1 MDNIAGSPVEGA
13 NFFGRSAVAQDLW
26 DTLQNDDILLLG
38 PRRIGKTS
46 AARAVM
52 TLARDSGWKAIEI
65 NVAACVDEKG
75 FLDKLGAELK
85 KAIDSLPGKLWD
97 GAREKLGA
105 LGNRIKSLKLG
116 GFGGTVDISLSGPD
130 NDDWSKVGNDL
141 LTLLDELDDRW
152 LIYMDELPIMLF
164 NIIRQDQTGGVLR
177 VRRFLDWF
185 RNDVRALA
193 GAQKVRWLISGSVG
207 LDTLVQEH
215 GMADTIN
222 SLNHQNLPPFT
233 DPLACQLIGELARS
247 YQIDLD
253 DSAIRSLVDGVNWPQ
268 PYYLQVA
275 FQHLRSLIAASPAT
289 PPHDLIDTA
298 IEQLTQPGADNDFHH
313 WESRL
318 DTQLSAPLATL
329 AKALLTHSATRPG
342 GIRAESLLAAVQQRH
357 PNASDDEARA
367 LFVRLRDILLRD
379 AARLRD
385 RGIELIAADA
395 LPVVLRQKEAQRAL
409 LHFTIKTYHR
419 AKVAIGIEAKTDAVF
434 GVFIALKTAFSP
446 AARHDL
452 VELIGHFQRQTG
464 LFGGAFTAGFGF
476 RHVRDW
482 AGRAAKTHPAAFIH
496 AKCGNRFR

>member
-130 NDDWSKVGNDL
+130 SDDWSKVGNDL
-141 LTLLDELDDRW
+141 LTLLDELDNRW

-222 SLNHQNLPPFT
+222 SLNHQSLPPFSEA
-233 DPLACQLIGELARS
+233 LACQLIRELAAR
-247 YQIDLD
+247 YTIALD
-253 DSAIRSLVDGVNWPQ
+253 ATAIARLVAAIRWPQ

-275 FQHLRSLIAASPAT
+275 FQHLRSLVTAAPAT
-289 PPHDLIDTA
+289 PPQDLIDKA
-298 IEQLTQPGADNDFHH
+298 VDQLIQPGADNDFHH
-313 WESRL
+313 WEKRL
-318 DTQLSAPLATL
+318 EMQLSPDLARL
-329 AKALLTHSATRPG
+329 AKALLTQSATQPSG
-342 GIRAESLLAAVQQRH
+342 TRAENLLATVQQRH
-357 PNASDDEARA
+357 PNATDDEALA
-367 LFVRLRDILLRD
+367 LFARLRDILLRD
-379 AARLRD
+379 AYWQPDDSTGSRHYNFPLEPLR
-385 RGIELIAADA
+385 R
-395 LPVVLRQKEAQRAL
+395 
-409 LHFTIKTYHR
+409 
-419 AKVAIGIEAKTDAVF
+419 
-434 GVFIALKTAFSP
+434 
-446 AARHDL
+446 
-452 VELIGHFQRQTG
+452 
-464 LFGGAFTAGFGF
+464 
-476 RHVRDW
+476 W
-482 AGRAAKTHPAAFIH
+482 W
-496 AKCGNRFR
+496 NRRNSL

>member
-1 MDNIAGSPVEGA
+1 MENIAGVPVEGE
-13 NFFGRSAVAQDLW
+13 NFFGRHDIAHHLREILDH
-26 DTLQNDDILLLG
+26 DDILLLG

-46 AARAVM
+46 LARAVM
-52 TLARDSGWKAIEI
+52 AITREDGWKSIEI
-65 NVAACVDEKG
+65 VVASCIDERG
-75 FLDKLGAELK
+75 FLDKLEGALK
-85 KAIDSLPGKLWD
+85 KALDSFAGKLLD
-97 GAREKLGA
+97 SMREKLGI
-105 LGNRIKSLKLG
+105 LGKRIKSLKLG
-116 GFGGTVDISLSGPD
+116 GFGATAEVGLAGSEA
-130 NDDWSKVGNDL
+130 DDWTTVGNEL
-141 LTLLDELDDRW
+141 LALLGELDDHW
-152 LIYMDELPIMLF
+152 LIYVDELPIMLF
-164 NIIRQDQTGGVLR
+164 HIIRHDPANGVLR

-193 GAQKVRWLISGSVG
+193 SAGKVRWLISGSVG

-233 DPLACQLIGELARS
+233 DPLACQLIRELAVS
-247 YQIDLD
+247 YRITLD
-253 DSAIRSLVDGVNWPQ
+253 ESAVRQLVDAVNWPQ

-289 PPHDLIDTA
+289 PPYELIDTA

-379 AARLRD
+379 AYWLADDSSGSRHYRFPLEPLR
-385 RGIELIAADA
+385 R
-395 LPVVLRQKEAQRAL
+395 
-409 LHFTIKTYHR
+409 
-419 AKVAIGIEAKTDAVF
+419 
-434 GVFIALKTAFSP
+434 
-446 AARHDL
+446 
-452 VELIGHFQRQTG
+452 
-464 LFGGAFTAGFGF
+464 
-476 RHVRDW
+476 W
-482 AGRAAKTHPAAFIH
+482 W
-496 AKCGNRFR
+496 NRRNSL